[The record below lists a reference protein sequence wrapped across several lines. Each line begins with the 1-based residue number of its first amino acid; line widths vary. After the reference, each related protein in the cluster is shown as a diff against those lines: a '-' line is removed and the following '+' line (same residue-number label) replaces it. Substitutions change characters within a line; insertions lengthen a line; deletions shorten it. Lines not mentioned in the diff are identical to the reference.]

1 LFHENLSIW
10 RLIEIW
16 LFSEKYFSKNYNEQ
30 TIAKQKNM
38 CKTEITRENVVE
50 AENKLFSAQLVS
62 NVEILDQLL
71 HDDLLAVAPTGEII
85 TKEMDLNSHKA
96 KTMIIE
102 NASIEIDNIKIMDD
116 TALSIVTMTAKG
128 KMMGTPLEGRFRYF
142 RVWKRFDDE
151 LKIIGASFM
160 QLP

>member
-1 LFHENLSIW
+1 MIQH
-10 RLIEIW
+10 
-16 LFSEKYFSKNYNEQ
+16 
-30 TIAKQKNM
+30 M
-38 CKTEITRENVVE
+38 DKTEITRENVIE

-62 NVEILDQLL
+62 NVDTLDQLL
-71 HDDLLAVAPTGEII
+71 HDDLIAVAPKGQIV

-102 NASIEIDNIKIMDD
+102 DATTEINDIKITDD

-128 KMMGTPLEGRFRYF
+128 NVMGTPLEGKFRYF
-142 RVWKRFDDE
+142 RVWKRFDGK
-151 LKIIGASFM
+151 LKVIGASFM

>member
-1 LFHENLSIW
+1 
-10 RLIEIW
+10 
-16 LFSEKYFSKNYNEQ
+16 
-30 TIAKQKNM
+30 M

-102 NASIEIDNIKIMDD
+102 NASIEIDDIKTTGD

-142 RVWKRFDDE
+142 RVWKRFDDS

-160 QLP
+160 QLPD

>member
-1 LFHENLSIW
+1 M
-10 RLIEIW
+10 
-16 LFSEKYFSKNYNEQ
+16 Y
-30 TIAKQKNM
+30 
-38 CKTEITRENVVE
+38 KTEITRENVVE
-50 AENKLFSAQLVS
+50 AENMLFSAQLVS

-102 NASIEIDNIKIMDD
+102 NASIEIDDIKTTGD

-142 RVWKRFDDE
+142 RVWKRFDDK

-160 QLP
+160 QLLD

>member
-1 LFHENLSIW
+1 
-10 RLIEIW
+10 
-16 LFSEKYFSKNYNEQ
+16 
-30 TIAKQKNM
+30 M
-38 CKTEITRENVVE
+38 DKTKITRENVVE

-102 NASIEIDNIKIMDD
+102 NASIEIDDIKITGD

-142 RVWKRFDDE
+142 RVWKRFDDS

-160 QLP
+160 QLPD

>member
-1 LFHENLSIW
+1 
-10 RLIEIW
+10 
-16 LFSEKYFSKNYNEQ
+16 
-30 TIAKQKNM
+30 M
-38 CKTEITRENVVE
+38 DKTEITRENVVE

-62 NVEILDQLL
+62 NVDILDQLL
-71 HDDLLAVAPTGEII
+71 HDDLVAVAPTGQIL

-102 NASIEIDNIKIMDD
+102 DASTEINDIKIMGD

-128 KMMGTPLEGRFRYF
+128 KMMGTPLEGKFRYF
-142 RVWKRFDDE
+142 RVWKRFDDT
-151 LKIIGASFM
+151 LKVIGASFM

>member
-1 LFHENLSIW
+1 
-10 RLIEIW
+10 
-16 LFSEKYFSKNYNEQ
+16 
-30 TIAKQKNM
+30 M
-38 CKTEITRENVVE
+38 DKTKITRENVVE

-85 TKEMDLNSHKA
+85 TKEIDLNSHKA

-102 NASIEIDNIKIMDD
+102 NASIEIDDIKITGD

-128 KMMGTPLEGRFRYF
+128 KVMGAPLEGRFRYF
-142 RVWKRFDDE
+142 RVWKCFDGS

-160 QLP
+160 QLPD